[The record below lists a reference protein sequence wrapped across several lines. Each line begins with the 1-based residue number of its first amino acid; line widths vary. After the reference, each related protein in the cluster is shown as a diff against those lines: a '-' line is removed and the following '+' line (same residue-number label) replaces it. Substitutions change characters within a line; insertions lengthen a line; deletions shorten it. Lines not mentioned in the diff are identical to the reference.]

1 MSVTLDHVGLLVKNI
16 DESIEFYSRILG
28 LTETAKRVDKG
39 LENAQIQISD
49 TVAFAIWEAPEIQ
62 CQHFA
67 FAVTGGEFDAIFQR
81 IKDAGVRYGNATDG
95 YGKNL
100 NMKGPELE
108 AGARGDGKSLYFD
121 DPSGHRVEI
130 LTYEVGA

>member
-1 MSVTLDHVGLLVKNI
+1 MAVTLDHMGLLVKDI

-28 LTETAKRVDKG
+28 LGKVQKRVDKG

-49 TVAFAIWEAPEIQ
+49 SVALAIWVSPEQIQ

-67 FAVTGGEFDAIFQR
+67 FAVDGDEFEVICQR
-81 IKDAGVRYGNATDG
+81 IKEAGIKHGNARQG
-95 YGKNL
+95 YGKDL
-100 NMKGPELE
+100 NMEGPDTE

-121 DPSGHRVEI
+121 DPNGHRVEI
-130 LTYEVGA
+130 LTY

>member
-1 MSVTLDHVGLLVKNI
+1 MQ
-16 DESIEFYSRILG
+16 ESG
-28 LTETAKRVDKG
+28 T
-39 LENAQIQISD
+39 
-49 TVAFAIWEAPEIQ
+49 
-62 CQHFA
+62 
-67 FAVTGGEFDAIFQR
+67 
-81 IKDAGVRYGNATDG
+81 GNATDG